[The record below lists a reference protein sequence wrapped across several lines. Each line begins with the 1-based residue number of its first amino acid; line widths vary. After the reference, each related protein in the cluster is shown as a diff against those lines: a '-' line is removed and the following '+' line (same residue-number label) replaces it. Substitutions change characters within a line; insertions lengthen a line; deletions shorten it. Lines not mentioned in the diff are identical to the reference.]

1 MISRAITVL
10 LASALA
16 AAANGNPAATTHSTT
31 TAPHHAQ
38 LPSSGVTFNRDI
50 APIVFSH
57 CSACH
62 RPGEAGPFSL
72 LTYDDVKKHGR
83 QIVAVTG
90 TRFMPP
96 WPPDPQAPALKFAE
110 ERRLTDHQIA
120 LIAKWVD
127 EGMQQGNPA
136 DLPPQPH
143 FVEGWALGQ
152 PDLVVKARKP
162 FQLPATGSD
171 VYWNFILPL
180 PLTDDRWVKGIEIR
194 PGDKRLIHHA
204 NMVIDRLELSR
215 KLEKDPGAGYG
226 GMEVLLESNQFGPN
240 SSHFLFWKPGTVPY
254 FEPADMAI
262 RLDKGSDLILKT
274 HLQPSGKPEWIQP
287 SVGIYF
293 TDEPA
298 TKHPML
304 FQMSCDG
311 LLDIP
316 AGDDNFVI
324 TDDFKLPVDVSLLA
338 IYPHAHYL
346 GHDLKATAVLPDG
359 TRETLIHVK
368 HYDLNWQAVYRY
380 AKPVSLP
387 RGTTIYMRYVYDN
400 SDDNLLNPNHPPKR
414 VLGGNRASDEM
425 AQLGFQVLPKYLP
438 GSAKDPRDMIR
449 EALYRQPNNK
459 NWEQVWNQ
467 CAQFGNGAGAANCE
481 GIWQVALPGSGNKAG
496 ASGNHCAAHPS
507 ISPVAKK

>member
-152 PDLVVKARKP
+152 PDLVVKARRP

-194 PGDKRLIHHA
+194 PGDKRLIHH
-204 NMVIDRLELSR
+204 
-215 KLEKDPGAGYG
+215 
-226 GMEVLLESNQFGPN
+226 
-240 SSHFLFWKPGTVPY
+240 
-254 FEPADMAI
+254 
-262 RLDKGSDLILKT
+262 
-274 HLQPSGKPEWIQP
+274 
-287 SVGIYF
+287 
-293 TDEPA
+293 
-298 TKHPML
+298 
-304 FQMSCDG
+304 
-311 LLDIP
+311 
-316 AGDDNFVI
+316 
-324 TDDFKLPVDVSLLA
+324 
-338 IYPHAHYL
+338 
-346 GHDLKATAVLPDG
+346 
-359 TRETLIHVK
+359 
-368 HYDLNWQAVYRY
+368 
-380 AKPVSLP
+380 
-387 RGTTIYMRYVYDN
+387 
-400 SDDNLLNPNHPPKR
+400 
-414 VLGGNRASDEM
+414 
-425 AQLGFQVLPKYLP
+425 
-438 GSAKDPRDMIR
+438 
-449 EALYRQPNNK
+449 
-459 NWEQVWNQ
+459 
-467 CAQFGNGAGAANCE
+467 
-481 GIWQVALPGSGNKAG
+481 
-496 ASGNHCAAHPS
+496 
-507 ISPVAKK
+507 